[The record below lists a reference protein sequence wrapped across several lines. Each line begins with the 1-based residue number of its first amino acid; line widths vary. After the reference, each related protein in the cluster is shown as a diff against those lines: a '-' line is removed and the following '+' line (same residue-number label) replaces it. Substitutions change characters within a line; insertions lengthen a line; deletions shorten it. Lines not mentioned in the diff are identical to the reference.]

1 MILGI
6 DNVGLAVRDLELSVA
21 FYQNLGFTKSF
32 QNDRGCSMT
41 RGSIKLFL
49 FPAADQN
56 VLPRSVTLEANPP
69 GIDHLSFLVDNV
81 DRTYLEV
88 GARGISFLSIPADQP
103 WGART
108 AVLRDPDGNNLYLL
122 TWLLKP

>member
-21 FYQNLGFTKSF
+21 FYQKLGFTKSF